1 MGKKGL
7 SLFGIITSA
16 INPVSHDNERAVML
30 YSRNNNEISTTLPEF
45 SAVLSAD
52 AMLQATGQIDKKFG
66 DSSLSFWQIKN
77 LSASRKK
84 FEVFLR
90 AFYTAE

>member
-1 MGKKGL
+1 MFDKYGHDSVCKDIEAFMEEKGL

-52 AMLQATGQIDKKFG
+52 AMLQATG
-66 DSSLSFWQIKN
+66 
-77 LSASRKK
+77 
-84 FEVFLR
+84 
-90 AFYTAE
+90 